1 MSYLLRAENVPSAS
15 RILRNCPCDPFPF
28 ISRMLNIAEFALMHT
43 LDFSALDGKLAK
55 L

>member
-1 MSYLLRAENVPSAS
+1 
-15 RILRNCPCDPFPF
+15 
-28 ISRMLNIAEFALMHT
+28 MLNIAEFALMHT